1 VAINPA
7 CRRTIETRSSLVPII
22 RPIAVRHRLRGADM
36 TTPRSGSSRP
46 GATPASEPQAPIP
59 RQQGPAPAGR
69 DATGRPGQPDQD
81 GGPGGPGGSG
91 SHAGV
96 GVADRTAEEH
106 PVVRTFEPLGS
117 RAWLAVLTA
126 AVATLAVGVI
136 LLAWPRAT
144 LVIVAILLGAGLVIS
159 GLYRL
164 VEGFTARDTSGGMRA
179 AYVVIGL
186 LAILVGL
193 YCLRHRDV
201 TIFLLALLVGA
212 FWVVHGVADVA
223 VAATSGPMPGRAFRL
238 VAGLFGIAAGCIVLF
253 WPAISLMVL
262 LTVLGIW
269 LICYALV
276 LAGLAFGL
284 RRSIKKSQT
293 RRAAFA

>member
-1 VAINPA
+1 
-7 CRRTIETRSSLVPII
+7 
-22 RPIAVRHRLRGADM
+22 M
-36 TTPRSGSSRP
+36 TTPGSGPSRP
-46 GATPASEPQAPIP
+46 GATPASEPQAPQAPQAPIP
-59 RQQGPAPAGR
+59 RQQGPGPADR
-69 DATGRPGQPDQD
+69 DGTGRPGQP
-81 GGPGGPGGSG
+81 GSTG

-96 GVADRTAEEH
+96 ADRTVEERT
-106 PVVRTFEPLGS
+106 VEGRTVEERIVRPFEPLGS

-126 AVATLAVGVI
+126 ALATLAVGII
-136 LLAWPRAT
+136 LLVWPRAT
-144 LVIVAILLGAGLVIS
+144 LTIVAILLGAGLVIS

-201 TIFLLALLVGA
+201 TIFLLALLVGT
-212 FWVVHGVADVA
+212 FWIIHGVADIA
-223 VAATSGPMPGRAFRL
+223 VAATAGPFPGRTFRL
-238 VAGLFGIAAGCIVLF
+238 IAGLFSIAAGAIVLF
-253 WPAISLMVL
+253 WPAISLIVL

-269 LICYALV
+269 LIFYAL
-276 LAGLAFGL
+276 LLGALAFGL
-284 RRSIKKSQT
+284 KRSVKKSDA

>member
-1 VAINPA
+1 
-7 CRRTIETRSSLVPII
+7 
-22 RPIAVRHRLRGADM
+22 M
-36 TTPRSGSSRP
+36 TTPGSGSSRP

-59 RQQGPAPAGR
+59 RQQGPGPADR
-69 DATGRPGQPDQD
+69 EATGKPGQPD
-81 GGPGGPGGSG
+81 GTASTGRTGSTG

-96 GVADRTAEEH
+96 ADRTMEER
-106 PVVRTFEPLGS
+106 VARTFEPLGS
-117 RAWLAVLTA
+117 RAWQAVLTA
-126 AVATLAVGVI
+126 ALATLAVGVI
-136 LLAWPRAT
+136 LLVWPKAT
-144 LVIVAILLGAGLVIS
+144 LAIVAILLGAGLVIS

-201 TIFLLALLVGA
+201 TVFLLALLVGA
-212 FWVVHGVADVA
+212 FWIVHGVADIA

-238 VAGLFGIAAGCIVLF
+238 VAGLFSIAVGCIVLF
-253 WPAISLMVL
+253 WPAISLIVL

-269 LICYALV
+269 LIFYGLV
-276 LAGLAFGL
+276 LGGLAFGL
-284 RRSIKKSQT
+284 KRSLEKSET

>member
-1 VAINPA
+1 
-7 CRRTIETRSSLVPII
+7 
-22 RPIAVRHRLRGADM
+22 M
-36 TTPRSGSSRP
+36 
-46 GATPASEPQAPIP
+46 
-59 RQQGPAPAGR
+59 
-69 DATGRPGQPDQD
+69 PGQ
-81 GGPGGPGGSG
+81 GAGPGGPGGS
-91 SHAGV
+91 HAGV
-96 GVADRTAEEH
+96 GVGDRTVEER
-106 PVVRTFEPLGS
+106 VVGTFEPLGS

-136 LLAWPRAT
+136 LLVWPKAT
-144 LVIVAILLGAGLVIS
+144 LAIVAILLGAGLVIS
-159 GLYRL
+159 GLFRL

-193 YCLRHRDV
+193 YCLRHHDV

-212 FWVVHGVADVA
+212 FWIVHGVADVA
-223 VAATSGPMPGRAFRL
+223 VAATSGPVPGRGFRL
-238 VAGLFGIAAGCIVLF
+238 AAGLFGIAAGCIVLF
-253 WPAISLMVL
+253 WPAVSLIVL

-269 LICYALV
+269 LIFYGLV

-284 RRSIKKSQT
+284 KRSIKKSGT

>member
-1 VAINPA
+1 
-7 CRRTIETRSSLVPII
+7 
-22 RPIAVRHRLRGADM
+22 M
-36 TTPRSGSSRP
+36 TTPGSGPSRP
-46 GATPASEPQAPIP
+46 GATPASEPQAPQAPQAPIP
-59 RQQGPAPAGR
+59 RQQGPGPADR
-69 DATGRPGQPDQD
+69 DGTGRPGQP
-81 GGPGGPGGSG
+81 GSTG

-96 GVADRTAEEH
+96 ADRTVEERT
-106 PVVRTFEPLGS
+106 VEERTVEGRTVEGRTVEERIVRPFEPLGS

-126 AVATLAVGVI
+126 ALATLAVGII
-136 LLAWPRAT
+136 LLVWPRAT
-144 LVIVAILLGAGLVIS
+144 LTIVAILLGAGLVIS

-201 TIFLLALLVGA
+201 TIFLLALLVGT
-212 FWVVHGVADVA
+212 FWIIHGVADIA
-223 VAATSGPMPGRAFRL
+223 VAATAGPFPGRTFRL
-238 VAGLFGIAAGCIVLF
+238 IAGLFSIAAGAIVLF
-253 WPAISLMVL
+253 WPAISLIVL

-269 LICYALV
+269 LIFYAL
-276 LAGLAFGL
+276 LLGALAFGL
-284 RRSIKKSQT
+284 KRSVKKSDA

>member
-1 VAINPA
+1 
-7 CRRTIETRSSLVPII
+7 
-22 RPIAVRHRLRGADM
+22 M
-36 TTPRSGSSRP
+36 
-46 GATPASEPQAPIP
+46 
-59 RQQGPAPAGR
+59 
-69 DATGRPGQPDQD
+69 PGQP
-81 GGPGGPGGSG
+81 GGPSHADGPGQPARTMEERA
-91 SHAGV
+91 AG
-96 GVADRTAEEH
+96 
-106 PVVRTFEPLGS
+106 TFEPLGS

-144 LVIVAILLGAGLVIS
+144 LVIVAILVGAGLVIS

-193 YCLRHRDV
+193 YALRHHDV

-212 FWVVHGVADVA
+212 FWIVHGVADVA

-253 WPAISLMVL
+253 WPAISLIVL

-269 LICYALV
+269 LIFYALV
-276 LAGLAFGL
+276 LGALAFGL
-284 RRSIKKSQT
+284 KRSVKRSQT